1 MLQNRKLPITYSL
14 AAAGVFFVSVL
25 STSQFIADIL
35 ISKTMN
41 FSLGYLLYFCFL
53 FLIACL
59 FCRYF
64 TYPFKELTVEE
75 EETMIHQPDKACYF
89 MAHNGWVMGDDP
101 LRNFAE
107 PGL

>member
-1 MLQNRKLPITYSL
+1 MNFKDNVFQLMLPIWL
-14 AAAGVFFVSVL
+14 RFFVGVFF
-25 STSQFIADIL
+25 
-35 ISKTMN
+35 
-41 FSLGYLLYFCFL
+41 

-59 FCRYF
+59 FHRYF

-101 LRNFAE
+101 LKNFAE

>member
-1 MLQNRKLPITYSL
+1 MYKSVHVRYFNFKDNELQLRLPY
-14 AAAGVFFVSVL
+14 VFGACLFV
-25 STSQFIADIL
+25 
-35 ISKTMN
+35 
-41 FSLGYLLYFCFL
+41 FSL
-53 FLIACL
+53 LIACL
-59 FCRYF
+59 FHRYF

-75 EETMIHQPDKACYF
+75 EETMIHQPDKACFF